1 MDQELKAY
9 LDAMQES
16 LVTRMVD
23 LNKDTREHAEGL
35 QAHAMEHADHLH
47 GAAMEHADH
56 LHGVATEY
64 AEHLHGV
71 AMEHADQLHVQAR
84 VLIESVD
91 AKVGLVWEGVQA
103 IKGTLNT
110 KLADQVTQG
119 ALAMPRRPRNPS
131 GFVRKHPDTSSVRW
145 QGIVKCPD
153 PGKPGAW
160 KQRSAAFD
168 RRGAGM
174 G

>member
-35 QAHAMEHADHLH
+35 QAHE
-47 GAAMEHADH
+47 MEHADH

-71 AMEHADQLHVQAR
+71 AMAHADQLHVQAR